1 VSVRGLNNVIGS
13 GTSLVLGLVLAA
25 APAAVPAQAPAT
37 AGEARSA
44 TEAESA
50 AQPIEEVVVRG
61 RRLSEVKADLRIE
74 INAFLDAVAQPMR
87 GRGYARWDREVCI
100 GVHNLESTAAQY
112 VIDRISM
119 LALDVGLTPG
129 GPGCRPDVNIIFANN
144 AAEAAAHMVEREPR
158 VFRLSAGFADTN
170 LGLAELDDFV
180 KADRPV
186 RWWHVSLPVDA
197 RTGSAAIELPQTPR
211 TCAGSHCPPMVSVA
225 GPSRIHSGIVDELQY
240 VIIVVDGTKL
250 AGKTTWQ
257 QLGDYLAVVSL
268 AQIDPKTD
276 PAPFDSILNLFTN
289 PAAYSGLT
297 DWDRSYVRALYAFDQ
312 ERDPQLQKN
321 EIVSRIADRELGLD
335 E

>member
-1 VSVRGLNNVIGS
+1 MSVRGLNNVFEW
-13 GTSLVLGLVLAA
+13 GTSLVLALVLAA
-25 APAAVPAQAPAT
+25 VPSAAPAQPPGTEV
-37 AGEARSA
+37 EVRSA
-44 TEAESA
+44 TQAEPG
-50 AQPIEEVVVRG
+50 QVIEEVVVRG
-61 RRLSEVKADLRIE
+61 RRLSEVRADLRIE

-87 GRGYARWDREVCI
+87 GRGYARWDGEVCV

-112 VIDRISM
+112 VIDRISR
-119 LALDVGLTPG
+119 LALEVGLTPG
-129 GPGCRPDVNIIFANN
+129 EPGCRPDVNIIFANN
-144 AAEAAAHMVEREPR
+144 AAEAAAQMVEREPR
-158 VFRLSAGFADTN
+158 LFRLSAGFADTD
-170 LGLAELDDFV
+170 LGLAALDDFA
-180 KADRPV
+180 KSDKPV

-197 RTGSAAIELPQTPR
+197 RTGNAAIELPQTPR
-211 TCAGSHCPPMVSVA
+211 TCGASRCAPMVSVA
-225 GPSRIHSGIVDELQY
+225 GPSRIHSGIVDTLQY
-240 VIIVVDGTKL
+240 VIIVVDGTQL

-312 ERDPQLQKN
+312 EREPQLQKN
-321 EIVSRIADRELGLD
+321 EIVSRIAQRELGLD